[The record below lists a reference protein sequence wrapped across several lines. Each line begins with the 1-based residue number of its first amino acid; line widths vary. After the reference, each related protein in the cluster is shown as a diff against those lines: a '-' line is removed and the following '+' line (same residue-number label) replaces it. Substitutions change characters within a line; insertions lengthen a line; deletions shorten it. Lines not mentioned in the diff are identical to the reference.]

1 MSAGAHTGANVFTPI
16 TVTRPPEMARWTGLS
31 VGRWGARTGDV
42 VVTGALETM
51 SVPRGVEVSSNVSV
65 DRPILLTP
73 LQ

>member
-1 MSAGAHTGANVFTPI
+1 
-16 TVTRPPEMARWTGLS
+16 
-31 VGRWGARTGDV
+31 V